1 MNRRFHRWLDA
12 HEIVRLF
19 FMVALVAAPSI
30 LLCVVGL
37 LIAMNLDADV
47 SHRNNGWC
55 LFGGGVSWVRSSA
68 WIAELEAD
76 RACHPIRGCQI
87 QAMLPR
93 RWFRRRAG
101 APAATTPRRPPEREF

>member
-37 LIAMNLDADV
+37 LIAMNFDASD
-47 SHRNNGWC
+47 SRRDIGWW
-55 LFGGGVSWVRSSA
+55 LFGAGVTWAALWVFSRFHY
-68 WIAELEAD
+68 LY
-76 RACHPIRGCQI
+76 HG
-87 QAMLPR
+87 
-93 RWFRRRAG
+93 
-101 APAATTPRRPPEREF
+101 